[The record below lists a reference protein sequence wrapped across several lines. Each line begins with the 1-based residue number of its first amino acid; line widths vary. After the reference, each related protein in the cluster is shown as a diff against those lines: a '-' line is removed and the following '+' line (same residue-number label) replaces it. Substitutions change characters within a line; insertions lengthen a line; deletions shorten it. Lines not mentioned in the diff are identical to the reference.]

1 MTRTT
6 VIKELRSCQTMIFIN
21 PFPATDLFWYP
32 SENIRK
38 PKVFWFSDVSRGV
51 SKEIGGMKWVK
62 KV

>member
-1 MTRTT
+1 
-6 VIKELRSCQTMIFIN
+6 MIFVN

-38 PKVFWFSDVSRGV
+38 PKVFWFFDVSRGV